1 MGDVVHV
8 SDRYVPRF
16 TSLMGAEKVDVANT
30 MKAKALCV
38 TKSLLWRAFKLS
50 TKYVKIVMSYDAC

>member
-1 MGDVVHV
+1 
-8 SDRYVPRF
+8 
-16 TSLMGAEKVDVANT
+16 MGAEKVDVANT